1 MGTRGLFMSASK
13 DQVKFLQLTPESF
26 LWPGSMPNT
35 VAAELGP
42 MVPRAREVIDE
53 GIAVSS
59 G

>member
-1 MGTRGLFMSASK
+1 MSASK

-26 LWPGSMPNT
+26 LWSGSMPNT

-42 MVPRAREVIDE
+42 IVPRAREVMGE